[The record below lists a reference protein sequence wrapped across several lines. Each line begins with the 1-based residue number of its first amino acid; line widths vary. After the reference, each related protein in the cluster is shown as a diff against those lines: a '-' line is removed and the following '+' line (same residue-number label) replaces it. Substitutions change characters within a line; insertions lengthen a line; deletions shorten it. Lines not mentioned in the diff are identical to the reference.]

1 MKSRYVASLEV
12 RRDSSSSPIDAALL
26 DLEIAGYLA
35 RKGMTQDA
43 EAIIKRVRSQELP
56 CASSKVVATLNLVEG
71 LLCHIAGLDADAL
84 LKWRRAAAIASAD
97 ECIDV
102 LAIIA
107 GWTAFLHYTNG
118 RFESMIDE
126 LRNAFEL
133 HRRNP
138 AVGALTSRSRMV
150 VALVLHT
157 CRKTQEALHWY
168 KDARGAALSVG
179 DDVEIAALVHNM
191 AWIRVY
197 NHRNALLRGEAVAS
211 LEADIS
217 RVSSE
222 AVQSYEELVGLA
234 SFPAMTPLLRAQNFM
249 LSEDFSSALS
259 ILDEHAKNVR
269 SQGLGR
275 LEPNFNA
282 DRTYCLARLG
292 KLDNA
297 AEAIESITRS
307 IDESV
312 HVDDLAVLYS
322 RLRDSAR
329 LMGLAALSSSFNDA
343 AWRNW
348 QAFDELISKLLGGI
362 NSVVHPDR

>member
-1 MKSRYVASLEV
+1 
-12 RRDSSSSPIDAALL
+12 
-26 DLEIAGYLA
+26 
-35 RKGMTQDA
+35 
-43 EAIIKRVRSQELP
+43 
-56 CASSKVVATLNLVEG
+56 
-71 LLCHIAGLDADAL
+71 LCHIAGLDADAL

-133 HRRNP
+133 HRMNP